1 MRDSLK
7 MIIVL
12 TVSAIL
18 SGAVLAWF
26 NQFTEARVI
35 ENKLAELRKSLSEV
49 VPEMAK
55 YEEIV
60 KERDFAIYKV
70 LSSEGKIAGYAIE
83 SVGNG
88 YQDKI
93 RVLVGLSPD
102 MSKIYALRVLEQKET
117 PGLGAKIS
125 ESDYLKGWNNRDA
138 TQQLLLVKGRKP
150 EKPNEVHAITGATIT
165 SRAVVNIVNSGL
177 EKARKLIA
185 SEGK

>member
-1 MRDSLK
+1 MKSSFK
-7 MIIVL
+7 MILVL

-35 ENKLAELRKSLSEV
+35 ANKLAELRRSLNEV
-49 VPEMAK
+49 VPGMTK
-55 YEEIV
+55 YEEVV
-60 KERDFAIYKV
+60 KKRDFAVYKV
-70 LSSEGKIAGYAIE
+70 LSGDKVAGYAIE
-83 SVGNG
+83 AVGNG

-93 RVLVGLSPD
+93 RILIGVTPD
-102 MSKIYALRVLEQKET
+102 LSKIYALRVLEQKET

-125 ESDYLKGWNNRDA
+125 GKDYLKGWNDRDA
-138 TQQLLLVKGRKP
+138 TKELVLVKGREP

-165 SRAVVNIVNSGL
+165 SKAVVKIVNSGL
-177 EKARKLIA
+177 KEAKELLA